1 MMGEISERYFNDLFI
16 CCDEEKINKISV
28 PKATEL
34 FRSASLSNEIIQEV
48 SYKIINL
55 ILFLLPKMNSSVNLE
70 KNIFGI

>member
-48 SYKIINL
+48 SYKKL
-55 ILFLLPKMNSSVNLE
+55 
-70 KNIFGI
+70 